1 MQNIL
6 IHLQKNGSL
15 SGTGLC
21 MMILFGRLFLR
32 TCAVIINSVMII
44 IQVLQSI
51 LFPTLQSPHPPF
63 FFPSVQRLTIR
74 NVCFGGSFQKRI
86 KLESLYQ
93 QKMYVHGLRI

>member
-1 MQNIL
+1 
-6 IHLQKNGSL
+6 
-15 SGTGLC
+15 

-44 IQVLQSI
+44 IRVLQSI
-51 LFPTLQSPHPPF
+51 LFPTLQSPHP
-63 FFPSVQRLTIR
+63 PSVQRLTIR